1 MHQSKKRVFF
11 AFETQAPWPED
22 LPPGRLLKAEDRHLT
37 FAFLGEVDASQLLQK
52 LNECPSPLF
61 KVGLT
66 GFFSKCLFLPP
77 LHPNVVAWN
86 IQWLDED
93 KQLTNYRA
101 HFLEWLKSIGFQ
113 AKDTNPNWL
122 CHVTL
127 SRKPFLKE
135 PWLHSFTPLPLFIS
149 NIHLYESLGHSLYKP
164 LWTFPLISP
173 FEEIEHT
180 ADIAYLIKG
189 ENLRQIYLHAFTALA
204 FRFPAFL
211 AYKKTTNFENLDD
224 VIIGLNEGIAEADA
238 HIGCPFKAIS
248 FHGQIEQHH
257 SILKWEMI
265 VDV

>member
-1 MHQSKKRVFF
+1 MHKSKKRAFF
-11 AFETQAPWPED
+11 AFDTHAPWPET
-22 LPPGRLLKAEDRHLT
+22 LPSGRLLKAEDRHMTL
-37 FAFLGEVDASQLLQK
+37 AFLGEVDESQLLHK
-52 LNECPSPLF
+52 LKEFPPPPF
-61 KVGLT
+61 QVGLA
-66 GFFSKCLFLPP
+66 GFFSACVFLPP

-93 KQLTNYRA
+93 KQLIHYRA
-101 HFLEWLKSIGFQ
+101 HFLEWLKSIGFH
-113 AKDTNPNWL
+113 AKETNPDWL

-127 SRKPFLKE
+127 SRKPFEKE
-135 PWLHSFTPLPLFIS
+135 QWLHSFTPLPFFIS
-149 NIHLYESLGHSLYKP
+149 NIHLYESLGHSAYTP
-164 LWTFPLISP
+164 LWTYPLISP

-189 ENLRQIYLHAFTALA
+189 ENLGQIYLHALAALA

-211 AYKKTTNFENLDD
+211 AYKKPKNFENLDD
-224 VIIGLNEGIAEADA
+224 VIIGLNDVISETDA

-248 FHGQIEQHH
+248 FHGQLEQDD